1 MKASQAFKRLLT
13 LQYRLDT
20 TPLEESPQIFEDIDE
35 AMQQM
40 QSLTG
45 FTQAQIQDLVNEHY
59 PAFVKEQEGN

>member
-1 MKASQAFKRLLT
+1 VKASEVFARLLA

-20 TPLEESPQIFEDIDE
+20 TPLEEGPEIFEAIDE

-45 FTQAQIQDLVNEHY
+45 FSEAHIQDLPNERY
-59 PAFVKEQEGN
+59 PEYVRKQTGG